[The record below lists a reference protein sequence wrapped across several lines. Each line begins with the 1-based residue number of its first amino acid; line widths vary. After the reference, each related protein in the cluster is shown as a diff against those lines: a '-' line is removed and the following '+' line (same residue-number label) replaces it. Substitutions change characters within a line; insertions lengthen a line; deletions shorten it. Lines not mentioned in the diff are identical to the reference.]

1 MSLFIVDDSNGLGQG
16 GVINLISD
24 QIINFFFAQRE
35 SSRRRRKK
43 RKTEEDGSDRKN
55 PQTMI
60 YMVDVASDQCT
71 E

>member
-16 GVINLISD
+16 GVINLTSD
-24 QIINFFFAQRE
+24 QIINFFAQRE

-60 YMVDVASDQCT
+60 YMVDVASD
-71 E
+71 